1 MVRGDWMVSYA
12 VTSSFVEPVHRLTD
26 RLHSRL
32 HSILEGN
39 KLSGGLLA
47 GKSRPATVSK
57 ENE

>member
-12 VTSSFVEPVHRLTD
+12 VMSSFVEPVHRLTD
-26 RLHSRL
+26 RLHS
-32 HSILEGN
+32 ILESN